1 MMVIIMIDLY
11 SLEPYQGPLQHKSLL
26 SGLQGIQAVTE
37 VSLVI
42 KV

>member
-1 MMVIIMIDLY
+1 MTVIIMINLY

-26 SGLQGIQAVTE
+26 SGLQVILAVTE
-37 VSLVI
+37 VSLVV